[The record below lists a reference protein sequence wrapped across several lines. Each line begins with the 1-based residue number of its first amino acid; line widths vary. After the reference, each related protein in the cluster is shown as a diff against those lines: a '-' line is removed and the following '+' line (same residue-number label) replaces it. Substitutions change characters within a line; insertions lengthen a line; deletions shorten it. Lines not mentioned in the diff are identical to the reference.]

1 MQTKKFKR
9 DYLVNKLGLPYD
21 EDRTLVKII
30 LREISDQSRWSTHYR
45 LVFKIANEYYET
57 FYSEGST
64 EMQEEDPWEYQD
76 EVECTIVEPVEV
88 KVIQYLPK
96 NEQS

>member
-9 DYLVNKLGLPYD
+9 DFLVDTLGLPYD
-21 EDRTLVKII
+21 EDKKLVEI
-30 LREISDQSRWSTHYR
+30 LVQDICDQSRWSTHYR
-45 LVFKIANEYYET
+45 LIFKLDGECYET

-64 EMQEEDPWEYQD
+64 EMQEEDPWEYED

-88 KVIQYLPK
+88 KIIQYLPK
-96 NEQS
+96 E